1 MMALKFHFP
10 SNGEDQ
16 DVFMQNAWNQGT
28 MSYLIFVRRMSHR
41 GNPYIKG
48 VFILD
53 DDDATVP
60 SEFECT
66 LLSKDCASLSV
77 SEFQEELSM
86 ENNGVKS
93 GSLPQQIKIKN

>member
-1 MMALKFHFP
+1 MTPIKFYFP

-16 DVFMQNAWNQGT
+16 DTLMEHLWNQGI

-53 DDDATVP
+53 DDNATVP
-60 SEFECT
+60 SEFDCIP
-66 LLSKDCASLSV
+66 LSKDGLSQLV
-77 SEFQEELSM
+77 TEFQEELSI
-86 ENNGVKS
+86 ENNGVELGGFFFKFF
-93 GSLPQQIKIKN
+93 LN